1 MALLVASATGCA
13 PPAAIT
19 EDFETNQQR
28 CLDPATDLDQ
38 RISTCTSV
46 RQSKQLAE
54 ESVPVSPNSRGIAW
68 WRKGEYDRAIE
79 DYGRAIE
86 IDPKDAVACLN
97 RGLAYWGKGEHDRVE
112 DDLRSS

>member
-79 DYGRAIE
+79 DSYAALRLTPNYHQAFNTRGRHSHGE
-86 IDPKDAVACLN
+86 GLSLTWIDHSGD
-97 RGLAYWGKGEHDRVE
+97 
-112 DDLRSS
+112 